1 MKSASLNAHRA
12 TLCTYLFGPMNL
24 ETRRRFGYKPL
35 RKHSRLLDAN
45 MLHRIQR
52 ETESCAVVEY
62 CGHPAGRRLIAYPLP
77 GVSLET
83 VRAAVKNGATVSGHV
98 SCGNYV
104 FSIA

>member
-1 MKSASLNAHRA
+1 MKTTALDAHRA
-12 TLCTYLFGPMNL
+12 TLRTYLFGPMHL

-35 RKHSRLLDAN
+35 RKQSRMLDAN
-45 MLHRIQR
+45 TLHRIQR

-62 CGHPAGRRLIAYPLP
+62 HGHPAGRRLIAFPLP
-77 GVSLET
+77 GVSLDT

>member
-1 MKSASLNAHRA
+1 MKTTALDAHRA
-12 TLCTYLFGPMNL
+12 TLRTYLFGPLNL

-35 RKHSRLLDAN
+35 SRHSRLLDAN
-45 MLHRIQR
+45 TLHRIQQ

-62 CGHPAGRRLIAYPLP
+62 YGHPSGRRLIAFPLP

-83 VRAAVKNGATVSGHV
+83 VRAAAKNGATVSGHV

-104 FSIA
+104 FPIA